1 VNATAPLSASDR
13 TRAAL
18 RLKLESADSELPSR
32 PKVVARARQRLA
44 SGFYDDARVLDLAL
58 DRMIDAVLAERDGAG
73 A

>member
-1 VNATAPLSASDR
+1 MNATAPLSAADR
-13 TRAAL
+13 ASI
-18 RLKLESADSELPSR
+18 RLKLQSPDAELPSR

-58 DRMIDAVLAERDGAG
+58 DRMIDAVLAERDNAS